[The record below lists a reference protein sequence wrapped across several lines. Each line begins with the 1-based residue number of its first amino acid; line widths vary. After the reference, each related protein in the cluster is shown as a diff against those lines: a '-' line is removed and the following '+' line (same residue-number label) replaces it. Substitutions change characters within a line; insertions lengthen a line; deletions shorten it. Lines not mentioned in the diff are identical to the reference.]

1 MMAASKP
8 TSWLFMQFHIL
19 ETTQFILGTL
29 AGGLGCFPFDYGAY
43 PPQSDS
49 RDKTYGIRSLT
60 SVGTRVRARKKSV
73 LYPRALLREASPQ
86 AISERTSYH
95 RV

>member
-1 MMAASKP
+1 MAASKP
-8 TSWLFMQFHIL
+8 TSWLFTRFHIL
-19 ETTQFILGTL
+19 QTTQSGLGTL
-29 AGGLGCFPFDYGAY
+29 AGGPGCFPFDCGAS

-49 RDKTYGIRSLT
+49 RANFRGIRSLT
-60 SVGTRVRARKKSV
+60 AFGIPEGTRKQSA
-73 LYPRALLREASPQ
+73 LYPREMTHEASPK

>member
-1 MMAASKP
+1 MAASKP
-8 TSWLFMQFHIL
+8 TSWLSAQFHIL
-19 ETTQFILGTL
+19 VSTQSELGTL
-29 AGGLGCFPFDYGAY
+29 AGGPGCFPFDYGAY

-49 RDKTYGIRSLT
+49 RTETHGIRSLT
-60 SVGTRVRARKKSV
+60 AFGTPEGARKQSV
-73 LYPRALLREASPQ
+73 LYPRAQSREASPK

>member
-8 TSWLFMQFHIL
+8 TSWLSVQLHIL
-19 ETTQFILGTL
+19 ETTQSTLGTL
-29 AGGLGCFPFDYGAY
+29 ADGLGCFPFDYEAY

-49 RDKTYGIRSLT
+49 RAEPYGIRSLT
-60 SVGTRVRARKKSV
+60 AFGIPEGTRKQSV
-73 LYPRALLREASPQ
+73 LYPRRQWREASPK